1 MERELSVTVRPDP
14 EEPRLFPEAGTG
26 APREGVPSFG
36 PPEVWRRHLATV
48 LRSKWLVLGVTIGG
62 TLLGVLA
69 SRALNPTYMARAVLW
84 VEVTDPRDRNPNPL
98 GPGLLGATGWVDLLR
113 SHAVLDD
120 VAREQRLHLT
130 PASATGADHLRS
142 FQLKAD
148 FRPGAF
154 RVTVAKDGRTW
165 RLETSRGTPVD
176 SGASGDSIGTALGFN
191 WAPAA
196 LPAGE
201 VLEFNV
207 ASSYEVA
214 RGLGRDLRVVAE
226 PGSNFIRLE
235 LRGTDPERLAAIV
248 NAVAARFVAVAADLK
263 RRRQSELVRIFGEQL
278 QHAGRR
284 LTGAEAGLRAFRVN
298 AAPLLAEGGPGD
310 ARRAGR
316 DPAQA
321 GYLDLRSEQEQ
332 LRRDRVAI
340 ERLLVT
346 AGDSGL
352 SVDALEFIGPVQR
365 SAELSLALRELTTR
379 QADIRALRYRYTDDN
394 PEVRR
399 VATQIAALRHS
410 TIPALARALAA
421 ELGTRE
427 ADVNRLVGAASGG
440 LRRLPTLL
448 LDDARLSREVQSAE
462 EVFTRIQ
469 QRYGEAQLAEVSS
482 LPDVRILDAA
492 VPPEAPLG
500 DVGKVLIL
508 LSIFG
513 SFGIGV
519 LGAVVLDRLDRTVHD
534 VRQVTAGFGLNI
546 LGALPHLR
554 SRGDGS
560 GSAQAVEALRGIRM
574 NLMHTYGAAG
584 PLVVTVSSPSTGDGK
599 SFVTMNLALAFADAG
614 FPTLLVDGDI
624 RRGRLHRVL
633 GLRRK
638 PGLTDVLAGA
648 APMES
653 ALQATSR
660 ADLTFLGGG
669 SRTRTGPELLSSSA
683 MPRLLVDLRARYRVI
698 LVDSPPLAAGVE
710 PYVLGTLTGNLLL
723 VLRMGM
729 TDRELAEGKL
739 DALDRLPIR
748 VLGAVLN
755 GVRSPDVYR
764 RYAYSLEGYELHD
777 EESTWAD
784 DKILRVQR

>member
-1 MERELSVTVRPDP
+1 MEHELSGTERRHPEAPRFFPQAGAGDSRESVPRFTQP
-14 EEPRLFPEAGTG
+14 EE
-26 APREGVPSFG
+26 
-36 PPEVWRRHLATV
+36 WRRHLATV
-48 LRSKWLVLGVTIGG
+48 LRSKWLVLGVTVGG

-69 SRALNPTYMARAVLW
+69 SRALSPTYMARGVLW
-84 VEVTDPRDRNPNPL
+84 VEVTDARDRNPNPL

-120 VAREQRLHLT
+120 VVREQRLYLS
-130 PASATGADHLRS
+130 PASASAADQLRS
-142 FQLKAD
+142 FQLRPD

-154 RVTVAKDGRTW
+154 RVTVAKDGRNW
-165 RLETSRGTPVD
+165 RLATSRGTPVD
-176 SGASGDSIGTALGFN
+176 SGASGDSIGAALGFV

-201 VLEFNV
+201 VIEFDV
-207 ASSYEVA
+207 ASFYEVA
-214 RGLGRDLRVVAE
+214 RGLGRDLRVVSE
-226 PGSNFIRLE
+226 LGGNFIRLE
-235 LRGTDPERLAAIV
+235 LRGEDPDELAEIV
-248 NAVAARFVAVAADLK
+248 NAVAARFVTVAADLK
-263 RRRQSELVRIFGEQL
+263 RRKQSELARIFGEQL
-278 QHAGRR
+278 QHARRR
-284 LTGAEAGLRAFRVN
+284 LMLAEAGLRAFRVN
-298 AAPLLAEGGPGD
+298 AAPLLAEGGAG
-310 ARRAGR
+310 AGR

-321 GYLDLRSEQEQ
+321 GYLDLRSEEEQ
-332 LRRDRVAI
+332 LRRDRLAI
-340 ERLLVT
+340 ERVLAT

-352 SVDALEFIGPVQR
+352 SVDALGFIGPVQR

-379 QADIRALRYRYTDDN
+379 QADIRALRYRYTNDN

-399 VATQIAALRHS
+399 VANQIAALQRS
-410 TIPALARALAA
+410 TIPALARALIT
-421 ELGTRE
+421 ELSTRE
-427 ADVNRLVGAASGG
+427 AELARLVGAASGD
-440 LRRLPTLL
+440 LRRLPALL
-448 LDDARLSREVQSAE
+448 IEDARLSRDAQSAE

-492 VPPEAPLG
+492 VPPEVPLG
-500 DVGKVLIL
+500 DVGKLLIL
-508 LSIFG
+508 LASVG

-519 LGAVVLDRLDRTVHD
+519 LGAVVLDRFDRTVRD
-534 VRQVTAGFGLNI
+534 ARQVTKGFGLGI

-554 SRGDGS
+554 SRGD

-584 PLVVTVSSPSTGDGK
+584 PLVVTVSSPGSGDGK

-633 GLRRK
+633 GVNRK

-648 APMES
+648 APIDD
-653 ALQATSR
+653 ALQTTSR
-660 ADLTFLGGG
+660 AGLTFLGCG

-683 MPRLLVDLRARYRVI
+683 MPQLLVDLRARYRVI

-723 VLRMGM
+723 VLRLGM
-729 TDRELAEGKL
+729 TDRDLAEGKL

-755 GVRSPDVYR
+755 GVRSPDVYG

-777 EESTWAD
+777 EESTWAE
-784 DKILRVQR
+784 DKILRERP